1 MNDIWDLV
9 IIGAGPSGLT
19 AAVYAGREGLK
30 TLVLEKQLLGGQ
42 VATIDRIDNYP
53 GFANGIEGLMLAQD
67 FEAQAR
73 RFGAEIKF
81 AEVTNIRKDCDDCIT
96 VESDA
101 GSYMTRTVLIATGSS
116 YRHLDIPGE
125 TENYGRGV
133 HYCATCDGALY
144 KDKELVTVGGANS
157 AVQEAL
163 FLTKFA
169 KHITMLVRSWVKADQ
184 ILKDQLAKAIHDGK
198 ITLMEGWRPTE
209 IIATDGQVT
218 SVMATNDHDD
228 SRINCDGVFV
238 FAGST
243 PNTGFLRGTDIQLDD
258 AGLIIADDKLRT
270 TMDNVWVAG
279 DVRTGAVKQIVSAA
293 GDGAVAAIQIGKYLQ
308 GVAR

>member
-9 IIGAGPSGLT
+9 IIGAGPSALT

-30 TLVLEKQLLGGQ
+30 TLIIEKQLIGGQ

-53 GFANGIEGLMLAQD
+53 GFSDGVEGLVLAQD

-81 AEVTNIRKDCDDCIT
+81 GTVTGLGRSGDNIIIRADNGD
-96 VESDA
+96 VV
-101 GSYMTRTVLIATGSS
+101 GRTTLIATGSS
-116 YRHLDIPGE
+116 YRHLHIPGE
-125 TENYGRGV
+125 AENYGRGV

-144 KDKELVTVGGANS
+144 QGRELVTVGGANS

-163 FLTKFA
+163 FLTKFT

-184 ILKDQLAKAIHDGK
+184 ILKEQLNQAVADGR

-209 IIATDGQVT
+209 IVATDGQVS
-218 SVMATNDHDD
+218 SVAATNEQD
-228 SRINCDGVFV
+228 SRNIDCDGVFI
-238 FAGST
+238 FAGSV
-243 PNTGFLRGTDIQLDD
+243 PNTTFLRDGDVKLD
-258 AGLIIADDKLRT
+258 AMGQIVVDDKLRT
-270 TMDNVWVAG
+270 SMPGVWAAG
-279 DVRTGAVKQIVSAA
+279 DVRTGAARQIVSAA
-293 GDGAVAAIQIGKYLQ
+293 GDGAVAAIQIGKYLR
-308 GVAR
+308 GIS